1 MTIRR
6 PWTWKNVDLSRQEKE
21 ALSRHFQLDLFRA
34 FLETD
39 PNNIEILLELG
50 NLYTLTGQIQE
61 GLYVD
66 KKLVE
71 IQPEEPIFH
80 YNLACSQSLLGEVNG
95 ALDSLQQAID
105 LGYNN
110 LEYLQEDSDLETIRK
125 DSRFSKLLD
134 HLRLKSL
141 KSKEK
146 FK

>member
-1 MTIRR
+1 MTIRK
-6 PWTWKNVDLSRQEKE
+6 PWTWKNVDLSREEKE
-21 ALSRHFQLDLFRA
+21 ALSRHFQLDLFRV

-71 IQPEEPIFH
+71 IQPKEPIFH

-110 LEYLQEDSDLETIRK
+110 LEYIQEDSDLETIRK

-146 FK
+146 YK